1 MAQGRHMHKRVF
13 KDCMWSI
20 KPKEFII
27 WTFTEKVCQTGH
39 TSSPDSHQLSWILS
53 VVSSWRIYHSMPL
66 CCGTLYDI
74 CHKCLL
80 SYFCLANTCSFF
92 NFHSPP
98 PGSLLWITAPCIS
111 TKQSSW
117 SFPGYSHN
125 LFRLSPTLWL
135 TLNYFSYIDH
145 PFWLLY
151 MPNNI

>member
-13 KDCMWSI
+13 KDCMWSV

-125 LFRLSPTLWL
+125 LFRLSLTLWL